1 MFLEKTWVKGSKAE
15 AEKMPWIERRGI
27 TLKNLESPTALRNP
41 CSRNHKRKKHLPIC
55 QHRRPRESISFSLS
69 EDSITSAA
77 RISHRM
83 LILRA
88 LCVQKMAIRSLSQL
102 VENLSQKGSRKK
114 KIVEKNP

>member
-1 MFLEKTWVKGSKAE
+1 MILEKTCAKGSRAE
-15 AEKMPWIERRGI
+15 TEKMPWIERRGI

-41 CSRNHKRKKHLPIC
+41 CWKNPKRKKHLPIC
-55 QHRRPRESISFSLS
+55 QHQRLHESFSFSLS
-69 EDSITSAA
+69 EVSVTSAA
-77 RISHRM
+77 RINHRM

-114 KIVEKNP
+114 